1 METSEARRREGRR
14 PEDIQVERAGGPSN
28 VQEGLDFFCHSA
40 TPFRLDGSLDED
52 AFRVHL
58 RRLVAARNGIFVG
71 SPGAG
76 ESSSLTLAE
85 LRRVY
90 EIGAEEGKG
99 KVPVFAS
106 TREARSA
113 AAMYEVAREA
123 VAAGVDV
130 VQLHQLDGGHGM
142 VPTEQEQRAYFQAI
156 LEATDHPVAISI
168 HSALGYAA
176 PITLLAELCTTFRQ
190 ICAISL
196 VGPSFSYQVALQAAI
211 PSSVKILTGGASF
224 VHGLVLGAA
233 GTQSPWANVAPVT
246 YRAIAD
252 AYLEGDLGA
261 MSVALREY
269 ELLQSIINRWGPGAA
284 RAIKLALKVLE
295 LGNGA
300 IRAPYLAASEADEQA
315 MATALEASGIRELV
329 A

>member
-1 METSEARRREGRR
+1 V
-14 PEDIQVERAGGPSN
+14 IQ
-28 VQEGLDFFCHSA
+28 QEGLDFFCHSA
-40 TPFRLDGSLDED
+40 TPFRTDGSLDED

-58 RRLVAARNGIFVG
+58 RRLVAARNAIFVG

-76 ESSSLTLAE
+76 ESSSLTLDE

-99 KVPVFAS
+99 TVPVFAS

-113 AAMYEVAREA
+113 AAMYEVAKEA
-123 VAAGVDV
+123 VAAMVDV

-156 LEATDHPVAISI
+156 LDAIDHPVAISI

-176 PITLLAELCTTFRQ
+176 PINLLAELCDAYPQ

-196 VGPSFSYQVALQAAI
+196 VGPPFAYQVTLQAAL
-211 PSSVKILTGGASF
+211 PPPVRSLTRGNSF

-233 GTQSPWANVAPVT
+233 GTQSPWANVAPAT

-252 AYLEGDLGA
+252 AYLEGDLRA

-269 ELLQSIINRWGPGAA
+269 ERLQSIINRWGPGAA
-284 RAIKLALKVLE
+284 RPIKLALKVLG

-300 IRAPYLAASEADEQA
+300 IRPPYLAASEADERA
-315 MATALEASGIRELV
+315 MATALAESGIRELV
-329 A
+329 L

>member
-1 METSEARRREGRR
+1 M
-14 PEDIQVERAGGPSN
+14 IVHN
-28 VQEGLDFFCHSA
+28 GLDFFCHSA
-40 TPFRLDGSLDED
+40 TPFREDGSLDEE

-58 RRLVAARNGIFVG
+58 RRLIAARNGIFVG

-76 ESSSLTLAE
+76 ESSSLSLAE

-90 EIGAEEGKG
+90 EIGAEEAKG

-113 AAMYEVAREA
+113 AAMFEVAKEA
-123 VAAGVDV
+123 VVAAVDV

-142 VPTEQEQRAYFQAI
+142 VPTEQEQRAYFAAI
-156 LEATDHPVAISI
+156 LDSIGHPVAISI

-176 PITLLAELCTTFRQ
+176 PITLLAELCTTYPQ

-196 VGPSFSYQVALQAAI
+196 VGPPFSYQVALQAVI
-211 PSSVKILTGGASF
+211 PPSVKILTGGSSF

-233 GTQSPWANVAPVT
+233 GTQSPWANIAPVT

-252 AYLEGDLGA
+252 AYLEGDLAA
-261 MSVALREY
+261 MSAALCEY
-269 ELLQSIINRWGPGAA
+269 ERLQSLISRWGPGAA
-284 RAIKLALKVLE
+284 RPIKLALKVLG
-295 LGNGA
+295 LGNGV
-300 IRAPYLAASEADEQA
+300 IRPPYLAASAADERA
-315 MATALEASGIRELV
+315 MATAFAESGIRELV
-329 A
+329 I